1 MTPKRIAA
9 LEAAAATAAP
19 ATGGGGRGGRGGRG
33 GGAAAA
39 PAAGGD
45 VPAGGGTFGGTA
57 RAIPMDLYNT
67 ILHDPKLRDPR
78 GYVIPAD
85 QADFA
90 TATEF
95 VNALLKNGITV
106 WQARTAFPVAGKTYP
121 AGSYVVKSD
130 QAFRPHVIDM
140 FEPQDH
146 PNDFAYPGGPP
157 KRPYDITG
165 WTLAMQM
172 GVQYDRILE
181 GFDGPFTKISG
192 LLPPPAKSVVGP
204 ANPAGYLIS
213 HRINNSFVLINRLMK
228 AKADVYW
235 LKAAGAADGEDLG
248 TGAIWVPASAAA
260 RPVLEKSAKD
270 LGVTVHAVAKAPTGD
285 AMKLKPIRIGLYDQ
299 YGGSMPSG
307 WTRWLFEQYEFPFE
321 VVYPAGLDAGDL
333 KSKFDVVVFTD
344 GAIRRGAVGGRG
356 GGGGGFGAPDPATIP
371 AEYQGML
378 GRISDDKTMP
388 QLKKF
393 VESGGSI
400 VTIGSSTSIAEV
412 FGIPVKN
419 HLVEKGPD
427 GKDRALPGE
436 KFYIPGSLLKAHLD
450 NTNPLAYG
458 MPPEVEVFYDNSP
471 IFRMEPTASL
481 KKTNAVGWF
490 SGAEPLQSGWAWG
503 QQYLE
508 GGTVFAESS
517 VGEGKV
523 YLLGPEVNF
532 RDQPH
537 GTFKL
542 LFNGLYSGSAT
553 AAALK

>member
-1 MTPKRIAA
+1 
-9 LEAAAATAAP
+9 
-19 ATGGGGRGGRGGRG
+19 
-33 GGAAAA
+33 
-39 PAAGGD
+39 
-45 VPAGGGTFGGTA
+45 
-57 RAIPMDLYNT
+57 
-67 ILHDPKLRDPR
+67 
-78 GYVIPAD
+78 
-85 QADFA
+85 
-90 TATEF
+90 
-95 VNALLKNGITV
+95 
-106 WQARTAFPVAGKTYP
+106 
-121 AGSYVVKSD
+121 
-130 QAFRPHVIDM
+130 
-140 FEPQDH
+140 
-146 PNDFAYPGGPP
+146 
-157 KRPYDITG
+157 
-165 WTLAMQM
+165 
-172 GVQYDRILE
+172 
-181 GFDGPFTKISG
+181 
-192 LLPPPAKSVVGP
+192 
-204 ANPAGYLIS
+204 
-213 HRINNSFVLINRLMK
+213 
-228 AKADVYW
+228 
-235 LKAAGAADGEDLG
+235 
-248 TGAIWVPASAAA
+248 
-260 RPVLEKSAKD
+260 
-270 LGVTVHAVAKAPTGD
+270 
-285 AMKLKPIRIGLYDQ
+285 
-299 YGGSMPSG
+299 
-307 WTRWLFEQYEFPFE
+307 
-321 VVYPAGLDAGDL
+321 
-333 KSKFDVVVFTD
+333 
-344 GAIRRGAVGGRG
+344 
-356 GGGGGFGAPDPATIP
+356 
-371 AEYQGML
+371 
-378 GRISDDKTMP
+378 MP

-419 HLVEKGPD
+419 YLVEKGPD

-503 QQYLE
+503 QQYLD